1 MDKLINYLQEALD
14 EDEAA
19 KKALLSLQLQLKPEN
34 SKKQI
39 FDSVVCFAD
48 EGNIYIMEIILSS
61 IFRGCIHDLD
71 LPIFISAI
79 HLSVSSRFLRSIC
92 ESQTIHTQ
100 WSKNLLDCINQI
112 LEVYLLSIEL
122 GVCIALPSQRRS
134 ITAFQCHITEIRL
147 SHNGSGM

>member
-1 MDKLINYLQEALD
+1 MDKLINYLQEALE

-79 HLSVSSRFLRSIC
+79 HLSVSSRFLRTIC
-92 ESQTIHTQ
+92 ESQTINTRRRKQ
-100 WSKNLLDCINQI
+100 LM
-112 LEVYLLSIEL
+112 
-122 GVCIALPSQRRS
+122 IAAEKV
-134 ITAFQCHITEIRL
+134 TATRFVSCKFT
-147 SHNGSGM
+147 